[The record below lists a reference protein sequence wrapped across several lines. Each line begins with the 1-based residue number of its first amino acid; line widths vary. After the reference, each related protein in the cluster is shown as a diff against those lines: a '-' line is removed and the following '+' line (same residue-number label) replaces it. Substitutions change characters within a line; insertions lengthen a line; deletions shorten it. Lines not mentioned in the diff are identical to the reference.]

1 MTVTT
6 VVEETNNPA
15 ATAVK
20 VEEKTAAA
28 TTTTTTTTQVDKK
41 TTSGEEEKP
50 KPVVTYR
57 YICENIHRLDR
68 NDPFFFTWG
77 MRNETAY
84 AMCLLSLLYAVL
96 SLCLLLPW
104 QPIPTEGDGD
114 HPLINSIWTFSLLA
128 LSYMFCWIIS
138 LSEAITKLVAF
149 TSITYGILMA
159 FAVAHLLGRVV
170 GMAVIVIAVLYT
182 TGMFAHAIAE
192 HRQHTGSDTAADA
205 LLTKKLTTE
214 QMQREELRRL
224 PFIVLGAYSLFVFGC
239 TAWLVFTEMGSISTA
254 TVIIVLAEVSIGTC
268 FISYLWSI
276 LLSVGLLHDT
286 FVSHDTIVFKAGSY
300 SIALYFLAFLLIAM
314 FESKLLG
321 LSVLL
326 LIPMA
331 MAGFLG
337 YLVAVYSHYKSLR
350 VEWQLEVKDLKY
362 DGKLQ
367 VKNPEE
373 HDNN

>member
-1 MTVTT
+1 NCLCHVLALSPLRRTLPMPSSSSMAAYTHRRRWRPP
-6 VVEETNNPA
+6 TNQLDL
-15 ATAVK
+15 
-20 VEEKTAAA
+20 EFW
-28 TTTTTTTTQVDKK
+28 
-41 TTSGEEEKP
+41 TS
-50 KPVVTYR
+50 
-57 YICENIHRLDR
+57 
-68 NDPFFFTWG
+68 
-77 MRNETAY
+77 
-84 AMCLLSLLYAVL
+84 
-96 SLCLLLPW
+96 
-104 QPIPTEGDGD
+104 
-114 HPLINSIWTFSLLA
+114 SLLA

-300 SIALYFLAFLLIAM
+300 SIALYFLAFLFIAM

-337 YLVAVYSHYKSLR
+337 YVVAVYSHYKSLR
-350 VEWQLEVKDLKY
+350 DKLDINNLK
-362 DGKLQ
+362 
-367 VKNPEE
+367 
-373 HDNN
+373 